1 MKKMVAQLIFQLD
14 FMYLSACFGIYIHIL
29 QRCADDIHRMNEKK
43 RVKKSLMS
51 PGFFPLYH

>member
-1 MKKMVAQLIFQLD
+1 MVAQLIFQLD